1 MSKEELKEYLAEII
15 ELERKRYEVSLAITK
30 LKKKRNTYEY
40 ALTGGS
46 CAMAVFIR
54 KRIRALDRKISQL
67 TEKYKKTEHQLQ
79 KMYKDDIIYP
89 KYQKQLPVSRF
100 YEYISSGRCTR
111 LEGYGGAYNL
121 YENEQ
126 LAKQALQY
134 KNCRGSG
141 H

>member
-1 MSKEELKEYLAEII
+1 MSREELKEYLAEII
-15 ELERKRYEVSLAITK
+15 KLERERYEVSLAVTK
-30 LKKKRNTYEY
+30 LKKKRNTYEHI
-40 ALTGGS
+40 LSGS
-46 CAMAVFIR
+46 SCLIAVFTR
-54 KRIRALDRKISQL
+54 KRIGVLNRKISQL
-67 TEKYKKTEHQLQ
+67 TGKYRKTEYQLQ

-121 YENEQ
+121 YENEL
-126 LAKQALQY
+126 LAKSILQH